1 MKILHIISTLSP
13 TSGGPAQTINNI
25 TGEFSQREGVSIEV
39 VSLDSP
45 NASWM
50 QNINYR
56 IYPLGPSFGKYGFN
70 FKLIPWLKKYADDYD
85 AIFIHGLWQ
94 FIGLAA
100 WSTLRNKK
108 KSYFI
113 FPHGMLDP
121 WFKET
126 YFLKHIKKWFYWL
139 IVEHRVLRDAQ
150 KVLFTS
156 DIESQD
162 APKSFSLYKVN
173 GYVISYGVSPPP
185 RNTKPLRNLF
195 FLSYPKLKGKR
206 IFLFLGRIHRKK
218 GCDLLIEAFAEIAKQ
233 DSSFHLVMAGP
244 DKEGMTKK
252 LKKEAL
258 DLNVA
263 HQITWTGIL
272 TGDIRWGA
280 YYASEV
286 FCLPSHQENFGL
298 SVVEA
303 LGCGKPVLISNKIN
317 IWNKIKLEGAGLVD
331 SDSLDGTLRNFKAWL
346 SMPENDKRRMQAK
359 ALPCF
364 NKHFTIEKLCD
375 EIIKLAQP

>member
-1 MKILHIISTLSP
+1 
-13 TSGGPAQTINNI
+13 
-25 TGEFSQREGVSIEV
+25 
-39 VSLDSP
+39 
-45 NASWM
+45 
-50 QNINYR
+50 
-56 IYPLGPSFGKYGFN
+56 
-70 FKLIPWLKKYADDYD
+70 
-85 AIFIHGLWQ
+85 
-94 FIGLAA
+94 
-100 WSTLRNKK
+100 
-108 KSYFI
+108 
-113 FPHGMLDP
+113 
-121 WFKET
+121 
-126 YFLKHIKKWFYWL
+126 
-139 IVEHRVLRDAQ
+139 
-150 KVLFTS
+150 
-156 DIESQD
+156 
-162 APKSFSLYKVN
+162 
-173 GYVISYGVSPPP
+173 
-185 RNTKPLRNLF
+185 
-195 FLSYPKLKGKR
+195 
-206 IFLFLGRIHRKK
+206 
-218 GCDLLIEAFAEIAKQ
+218 
-233 DSSFHLVMAGP
+233 MAGP

-346 SMPENDKRRMQAK
+346 SMPENDKRRMQAR

-364 NKHFTIEKLCD
+364 NKHFAIEKLCD